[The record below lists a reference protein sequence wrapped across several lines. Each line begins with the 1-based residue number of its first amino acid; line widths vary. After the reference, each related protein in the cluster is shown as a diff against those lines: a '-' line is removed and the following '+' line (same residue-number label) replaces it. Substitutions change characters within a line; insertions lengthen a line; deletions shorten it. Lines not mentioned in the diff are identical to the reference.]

1 MSLRRLERAAL
12 ATPYA
17 LKAVT
22 CMVFKAN
29 PTCTKFKDFQTQFLP
44 MLRFHNP
51 KLQVE
56 LHKQDV
62 SDLTVKF
69 SDNTQQVI
77 TFDKVVQSHH
87 LMEVLLQ
94 VDALKH
100 SMKDK
105 YVSSLSL
112 FSNQNKTLI
121 TL

>member
-1 MSLRRLERAAL
+1 MSIRRLERAAL

-22 CMVFKAN
+22 SLAFNVR
-29 PTCTKFKDFQTQFLP
+29 PTCSKFSDFQTQFLP

-51 KLQVE
+51 KLQLDLRKDE
-56 LHKQDV
+56 QKAV
-62 SDLTVKF
+62 SDLRLKF
-69 SDNTQQVI
+69 SDNTEDFL

-87 LMEVLLQ
+87 LMEILLQ

-105 YVSSLSL
+105 YVA
-112 FSNQNKTLI
+112 FSNRK
-121 TL
+121 